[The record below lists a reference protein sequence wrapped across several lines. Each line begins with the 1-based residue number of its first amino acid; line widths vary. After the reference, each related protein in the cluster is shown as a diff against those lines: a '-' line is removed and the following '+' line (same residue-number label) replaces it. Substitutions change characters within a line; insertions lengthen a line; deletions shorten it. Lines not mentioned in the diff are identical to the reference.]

1 MKRVTFIPGT
11 VNANDYEE
19 TVSEILWKYNGIF
32 IEQWLI
38 SEMHVWREDIFK
50 KLRKRQMN
58 TYDKI

>member
-1 MKRVTFIPGT
+1 MKRVTIIPGT